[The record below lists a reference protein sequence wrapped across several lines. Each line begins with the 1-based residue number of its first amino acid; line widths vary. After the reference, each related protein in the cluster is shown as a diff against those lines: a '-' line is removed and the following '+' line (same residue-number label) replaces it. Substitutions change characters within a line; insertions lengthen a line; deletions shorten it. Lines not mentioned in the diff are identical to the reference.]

1 MIALTAIWKFLKG
14 IPWQLWLVLALIAA
28 IWWHGSAMY
37 AKGYDTANGEW
48 QARHDKLTIAAER
61 KAREREQSQ
70 AQEMARIAAEL
81 ETQRKAGYE
90 ARDKVISDLRAGNIR
105 LRQHWQGCP
114 RLPEVGGTP
123 SGGDADAGLRE
134 AGAGDLV
141 RLGAEADAIIRAC
154 QAVILSDRKEQ
165 P

>member
-1 MIALTAIWKFLKG
+1 MFLAAAWKFLRG
-14 IPWQLWLVLALIAA
+14 IPWQLWAILALIAA
-28 IWWHGSAMY
+28 VWWHGSAMY
-37 AKGYDTANGEW
+37 GRGYDAANAEW
-48 QARHDKLTIAAER
+48 QERHDKLTLAAER
-61 KAREREQSQ
+61 KARAREQAQ

-90 ARDKVISDLRAGNIR
+90 ARDRVISDLRAGNLR

-114 RLPEVGGTP
+114 RLPDTP
-123 SGGDADAGLRE
+123 AAAPGGDAGAGLRE

-154 QAVILSDRKEQ
+154 QAVILSDRKQ
-165 P
+165 